1 MEILLTAEPISAR
14 KAYEYGIVNEVVPL
28 DQLMPTAIKYAELI
42 CQNGPLAVRKVKESV
57 LKGLA
62 LPFKEALDQ
71 EMIFSGEV
79 FSTEDAME
87 GIQAFQQKR
96 KPNWKGR

>member
-1 MEILLTAEPISAR
+1 
-14 KAYEYGIVNEVVPL
+14 
-28 DQLMPTAIKYAELI
+28 MPTAIRYAELI

>member
-1 MEILLTAEPISAR
+1 
-14 KAYEYGIVNEVVPL
+14 VVPL
-28 DQLMPTAIKYAELI
+28 DQLMPTAIRYAELI
-42 CQNGPLAVRKVKESV
+42 CQNGPIAVRTVKESV

-62 LPFKEALDQ
+62 LPYKEALEQ
-71 EMIFSGEV
+71 EMMYSGQV

-87 GIQAFQQKR
+87 GIRAFQEKR

>member
-1 MEILLTAEPISAR
+1 M
-14 KAYEYGIVNEVVPL
+14 
-28 DQLMPTAIKYAELI
+28 
-42 CQNGPLAVRKVKESV
+42 
-57 LKGLA
+57 KGLA

-87 GIQAFQQKR
+87 GIQAFQEKR